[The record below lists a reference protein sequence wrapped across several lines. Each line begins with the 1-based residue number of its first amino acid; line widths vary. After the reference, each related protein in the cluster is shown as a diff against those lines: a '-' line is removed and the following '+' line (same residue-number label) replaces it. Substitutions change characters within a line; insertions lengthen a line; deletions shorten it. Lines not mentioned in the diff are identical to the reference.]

1 MRSRNFKFTLFPDF
15 PTCQKEHCD
24 YRGVDE
30 LVATTEQ
37 IDSVTV
43 SGFVLL
49 DFCNREVLY
58 HSPRIGFLPFSVQT
72 FAEWTSLFQESLLMQ
87 QVNRA
92 YWAFLDRLPAEER
105 LHCVLSGNILL
116 SDGKYSKQVFQNIK
130 PLRLDSS
137 GNIFLLLCT
146 FNYPE
151 HRPLEFN
158 PRLRYR
164 ERHYRFD
171 HGQWKEE
178 TVALSFREKRILRL
192 SIQGLSQSEIA
203 HQIRLSVDSV
213 KKIRQQLFEKLGVH
227 NIHEAVFSAEN
238 QKLL

>member
-72 FAEWTSLFQESLLMQ
+72 LAEWTSLSQEVSFMQ

-105 LHCVLSGNILL
+105 LHCVLSGNILF
-116 SDGKYSKQVFQNIK
+116 SENNYFKQVFQNIK

-151 HRPLEFN
+151 RSLLEFN

-164 ERHYRFD
+164 ERHYRFE

-178 TVALSFREKRILRL
+178 SLALNFREKRILRL

-203 HQIRLSVDSV
+203 LRICLSVDSV
-213 KKIRQQLFEKLGVH
+213 KKIRQQLFEKLEVS
-227 NIHEAVFSAEN
+227 NIHDAIHVAEN
-238 QKLL
+238 QRLF